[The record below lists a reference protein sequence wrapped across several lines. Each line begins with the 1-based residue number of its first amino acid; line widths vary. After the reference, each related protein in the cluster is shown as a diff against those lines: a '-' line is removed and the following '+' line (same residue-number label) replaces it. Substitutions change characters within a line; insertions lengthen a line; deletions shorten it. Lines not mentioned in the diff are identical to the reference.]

1 MNINVMTTYKGE
13 LMVDYAY
20 PCMMAERALKKAH
33 DAMLEN
39 DYDVAI
45 EHTIAAITEAKM
57 MYNSIKIMQEKNNA
71 LREQT
76 APV

>member
-1 MNINVMTTYKGE
+1 MKTQEII
-13 LMVDYAY
+13 DYAY

-39 DYDVAI
+39 DYDEAI
-45 EHTIAAITEAKM
+45 EHTLTAIIEAKL
-57 MYNSIKIMQEKNNA
+57 MYNSIKIMQEKSNA

-76 APV
+76 ASV

>member
-1 MNINVMTTYKGE
+1 MKNQEII
-13 LMVDYAY
+13 DYAY

-39 DYDVAI
+39 DYDAAI
-45 EHTIAAITEAKM
+45 EHTVAAITEAKM

-71 LREQT
+71 IREQT
-76 APV
+76 ASV

>member
-1 MNINVMTTYKGE
+1 MKTQEII
-13 LMVDYAY
+13 DYAY

-39 DYDVAI
+39 DYDEAI
-45 EHTIAAITEAKM
+45 EHTLAAITEAKL

-76 APV
+76 ASV

>member
-1 MNINVMTTYKGE
+1 MKNQEII
-13 LMVDYAY
+13 DYAY

-39 DYDVAI
+39 DYDAAI
-45 EHTIAAITEAKM
+45 EHTVIALAEAKM

-71 LREQT
+71 VREQT
-76 APV
+76 TPI

>member
-1 MNINVMTTYKGE
+1 MKTQEII
-13 LMVDYAY
+13 DYAY
-20 PCMMAERALKKAH
+20 PCMMAERGLKKAH

-39 DYDVAI
+39 DYDTAI
-45 EHTIAAITEAKM
+45 EHTVAAIAEVKM

>member
-1 MNINVMTTYKGE
+1 MKNQEII
-13 LMVDYAY
+13 DYAY

-39 DYDVAI
+39 DYDAAI
-45 EHTIAAITEAKM
+45 EHTVAAIAEAKM

-71 LREQT
+71 IREQT
-76 APV
+76 ASV